1 MERPPTDAGRAE
13 EGGGS
18 KGKPY
23 WLVVGLQIGAASVKS
38 VKRLLRKLKVNL
50 VLPSYNPP
58 EHLPHRTRHHTPPIA
73 AQPGALLLYSQWLET
88 ETTEM
93 SFS

>member
-13 EGGGS
+13 EGGGG
-18 KGKPY
+18 KGKSY
-23 WLVVGLQIGAASVKS
+23 SLVVGLQIGAASVKS
-38 VKRLLRKLKVNL
+38 VKRLLRKLK

-73 AQPGALLLYSQWLET
+73 AQPGALLLYSQWVEM
-88 ETTEM
+88 ETTGM